1 MAEITRTNGDVLSGV
16 NQNTAVGALVS
27 FNGSQPLALAIVV
40 KNGSGTA
47 VDIRAEGQ
55 AGESIEKILFTV
67 LTKATITYYQI
78 ENTTGGQISVM
89 LEANGGGW
97 TASDLQT
104 AIRAL
109 GASVGANTIDVT
121 GTTVTN
127 VGLKLALS

>member
-47 VDIRAEGQ
+47 RDIRAEGQ
-55 AGESIEKILFTV
+55 AGESIEKILFTI
-67 LTKATITYYQI
+67 LTNATIIYYQV
-78 ENTTGGQISVM
+78 ENTTSGQISVM
-89 LEANGGGW
+89 LEGNGGGW
-97 TASDLQT
+97 TAASLQT

-109 GASVGANTIDVT
+109 GASVGTNTIDVT
-121 GTTVTN
+121 GTTVTDL
-127 VGLKLALS
+127 GLKLALS

>member
-47 VDIRAEGQ
+47 RDIRAEGQ
-55 AGESIEKILFTV
+55 AGESIEKILFTI

-109 GASVGANTIDVT
+109 GASVGANSIDVT
-121 GTTVTN
+121 GTTVTDL
-127 VGLKLALS
+127 GLKLALS

>member
-1 MAEITRTNGDVLSGV
+1 MVEVTRVNGDVLSGV
-16 NQNTAVGALVS
+16 NQNTAVGELVS
-27 FNGSQPLALAIVV
+27 FAGSQPEAYAIVV

-47 VDIRAEGQ
+47 QDIRTEGQ
-55 AGESIEKILFTV
+55 AGESIEAILFAI

-78 ENTTGGQISVM
+78 ENDTSGQISIM

-97 TASDLQT
+97 TAATMQT

-109 GASVGANTIDVT
+109 GATVGANDVDVT

-127 VGLKLALS
+127 VGYKLALS

>member
-16 NQNTAVGALVS
+16 NQNSAVGALIS
-27 FNGSQPLALAIVV
+27 FNGSQPKAFAIVV

-47 VDIRAEGQ
+47 QDIRAEGQ
-55 AGESIEKILFTV
+55 AGESIEKILFAV
-67 LTKATITYYQI
+67 LGKATITYMQI
-78 ENTTGGQISVM
+78 ENTTGGQISLM

-97 TASDLQT
+97 TAADIQT

-121 GTTVTN
+121 GTTVTD

>member
-1 MAEITRTNGDVLSGV
+1 MAEVTRTNGDVLSGV
-16 NQNTAVGALVS
+16 NQNSAVGALVS
-27 FNGSQPLALAIVV
+27 FNGSQPKAFAIIV

-47 VDIRAEGQ
+47 QDIRAEGQ

-67 LTKATITYYQI
+67 LTKATITYMQI
-78 ENTTGGQISVM
+78 ENTTAGQISLM

-121 GTTVTN
+121 GTTVTDL
-127 VGLKLALS
+127 GLKLATS

>member
-27 FNGSQPLALAIVV
+27 FNGSQPLALGIVV
-40 KNGSGTA
+40 KNGSGNA

-55 AGESIEKILFTV
+55 AGESIEKILFTI
-67 LTKATITYYQI
+67 LTNATITYFQV

-89 LEANGGGW
+89 LEGNGGGW
-97 TASDLQT
+97 TAASLQT

>member
-78 ENTTGGQISVM
+78 QNTTGGQISVM

>member
-27 FNGSQPLALAIVV
+27 FNGSQPMALAIVV

-47 VDIRAEGQ
+47 RDIRAEGQ
-55 AGESIEKILFTV
+55 AGESIEKILFTI
-67 LTKATITYYQI
+67 LTKATIIYYQV

-97 TASDLQT
+97 SASDLQT

-121 GTTVTN
+121 GTTVTDI
-127 VGLKLALS
+127 GLKLALS

>member
-97 TASDLQT
+97 SASDLQT

>member
-1 MAEITRTNGDVLSGV
+1 MAEVTRTNGDVLSGV

-27 FNGSQPLALAIVV
+27 FNGSQPKAFAIIV

-47 VDIRAEGQ
+47 QDIRAEGQ

-67 LTKATITYYQI
+67 LTKATITYMQI
-78 ENTTGGQISVM
+78 ENTTAGQISLM

-121 GTTVTN
+121 GTTVTDL
-127 VGLKLALS
+127 GLKLATS